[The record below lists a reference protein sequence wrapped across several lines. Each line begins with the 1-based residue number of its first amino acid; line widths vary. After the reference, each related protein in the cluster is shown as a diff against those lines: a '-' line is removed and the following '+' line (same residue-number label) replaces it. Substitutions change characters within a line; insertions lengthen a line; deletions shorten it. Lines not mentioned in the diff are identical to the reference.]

1 MPPLKRERDLPIPE
15 YARDFVDSLN
25 RDRVRRGD
33 LPLSEEQIQ
42 RIVEGLQDLR
52 QRF

>member
-1 MPPLKRERDLPIPE
+1 MPLKRERDLPIPE
-15 YARDFVDSLN
+15 YARDFISRLN
-25 RDRVRRGD
+25 NDRVQRGD